1 MIEQFLQKKI
11 ADLLG
16 EFVEVILILFS
27 SKKAS
32 CSVCRALSYPNQK

>member
-16 EFVEVILILFS
+16 EFVEVTLTLFS

-32 CSVCRALSYPNQK
+32 YSVCRALNYQNRK